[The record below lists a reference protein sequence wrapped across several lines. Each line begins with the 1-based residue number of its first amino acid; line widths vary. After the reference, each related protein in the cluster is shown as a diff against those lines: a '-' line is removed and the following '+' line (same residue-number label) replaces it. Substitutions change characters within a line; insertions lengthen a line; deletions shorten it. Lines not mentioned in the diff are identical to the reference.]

1 VCVCVTWVIFACT
14 ARVYGCADCVWG
26 CGVWVY
32 CVCGGSVWR
41 VSMLSFVYG
50 MGTTDIAFSSRNY
63 MPWCYT
69 FSQWVPSQMQS
80 HTLSRY
86 LVSTIITI

>member
-1 VCVCVTWVIFACT
+1 VFVYERCVYSVCLNVICVCVCVCVCDVVIFACT

-69 FSQWVPSQMQS
+69 FSQ
-80 HTLSRY
+80 
-86 LVSTIITI
+86 